1 MKFHTNNYIVEM
13 DLTGAQFGLHKNEIS
28 QLEKRLQELGTLF
41 PDFSHICSFRNGILR
56 YESETLLPEQMKSEK
71 QKVLLV
77 LGNPAINSVR
87 NGMFFF
93 SKTNGARHGFW
104 GKLAKAGLVQSVRRK
119 TRAEEALLRRDMIL
133 HGSASDHYALGLT
146 TFYSFPT
153 PGADNDSFAGVAGVE
168 KLFAPII
175 RKLLLL
181 ETRRILSYRFLDNA
195 IVVFTQKS
203 SRRRFY
209 KITGIKPVY
218 WPIRGTDSS
227 GQKLAELLSDAAPIR
242 LQNVW

>member
-13 DLTGAQFGLHKNEIS
+13 DLTSAQFGLHKDQIS
-28 QLEKRLQELGTLF
+28 LLEKQLLEIGTLF
-41 PDFSHICSFRNGILR
+41 PYFADICSFRNGILR
-56 YESETLLPEQMKSEK
+56 YESETLLPVQTKSEK

-93 SKTNGARHGFW
+93 SKNNGDRHGFW
-104 GKLAKAGLVQSVRRK
+104 GKLAKAGLMQGIRQE
-119 TRAEEALLRRDMIL
+119 TRHQEAVLRRNMIL
-133 HGSASDHYALGLT
+133 NESASKHYTLGLT

-153 PGADNDSFAGVAGVE
+153 PGADTDRFSGVAGVE
-168 KLFAPII
+168 KLFAPVI
-175 RKLLLL
+175 KKVLLL
-181 ETRRILSYRFLDNA
+181 ESQRILSYRFVDNA

-203 SRRRFY
+203 SRQRFY
-209 KITGIKPVY
+209 KITGIKPAY

-227 GQKLAELLSDAAPIR
+227 GKKLAERLSSATPIR
-242 LQNVW
+242 LQNVL